1 MIPRLA
7 RLRPQSGVSAALSH
21 FHGVHRVTAPA
32 ARLLHA
38 SSVRCHDPYG
48 LDSAKQPKP
57 KRRKEMSVQDIA
69 DAKKAR
75 EAALLKNVRP
85 QEEQQRKQ
93 ESDQAEEKNKRLKKL
108 ATFSVLFT
116 AAIAYTWLVATKL
129 PEIQKKGEAKR
140 EKYKGRT
147 DFDRTETVAAPR
159 DTTECYDAMA
169 SVYDDK
175 MKWEERWGL
184 IFRWRH
190 KVAKELEGDVL
201 EMSCGTGRNIE
212 YMDPRKVKSITF
224 VDSSLPMLEV
234 AEEKFRKIYPKYKKV
249 QFVQGKA
256 ESCYDLARDSGMR
269 YDVVF
274 ETFGLCSHENP
285 VKAIK
290 EMRELLKPGG
300 KIVLL
305 EHGRSAWEFIT
316 RYLDKKADE
325 RAKTWGCRWNLDIPQ
340 IVRDSGMKVVKNK
353 TGGFGTNH
361 LYILEVPE
369 EPVVEAVEAIVEPVV
384 ESSSVEAK

>member
-1 MIPRLA
+1 MTLS
-7 RLRPQSGVSAALSH
+7 RPFSTSRIAW
-21 FHGVHRVTAPA
+21 
-32 ARLLHA
+32 
-38 SSVRCHDPYG
+38 HDPYG
-48 LDSAKQPKP
+48 LDTAKSGKP
-57 KRRKEMSVQDIA
+57 KRKLTVEEITEK
-69 DAKKAR
+69 AKSR
-75 EAALLKNVRP
+75 ENALLKNVRP
-85 QEEQQRKQ
+85 KGEQERKKR
-93 ESDQAEEKNKRLKKL
+93 SDEAEEKNKRLKKL

-129 PEIQKKGEAKR
+129 PEIQKKGEMKK
-140 EKYKGRT
+140 EQHKGRT
-147 DFDRTETVAAPR
+147 DYDRAESVSQPR
-159 DTTECYDAMA
+159 DTTECYDALA
-169 SVYDDK
+169 ATYDSK

-184 IFRWRH
+184 IFRWRG

-212 YMDPRKVKSITF
+212 YLDPRKVKSVTF

-234 AEEKFRKIYPKYKKV
+234 AEEKFRKAFPKYKKV

-256 ESCYDLARDSGMR
+256 ESCYDLARDSGMK

-285 VKAIK
+285 VKAIT
-290 EMRELLKPGG
+290 EMKQLLKPGG
-300 KIVLL
+300 KVVLL
-305 EHGRSAWEFIT
+305 EHGKSSWEFIT

-361 LYILEVPE
+361 LYVLEIPE
-369 EPVVEAVEAIVEPVV
+369 EVEAAVETAVE
-384 ESSSVEAK
+384 EK

>member
-1 MIPRLA
+1 MIPRLV
-7 RLRPQSGVSAALSH
+7 RLRPVLSQVPVSRA
-21 FHGVHRVTAPA
+21 FHVTAT
-32 ARLLHA
+32 RL
-38 SSVRCHDPYG
+38 HDPYG
-48 LDSAKQPKP
+48 LDTAKQPQGG
-57 KRRKEMSVQDIA
+57 KRRKEMSVEEITA
-69 DAKKAR
+69 AKKAR

-85 QEEQQRKQ
+85 KAEQERQQAND
-93 ESDQAEEKNKRLKKL
+93 EAEEKNKRLKKL

-129 PEIQKKGEAKR
+129 PEIQKRGEAKR
-140 EKYKGRT
+140 EQHKGRT
-147 DFDRTETVAAPR
+147 DYDRTEAVAASR
-159 DTTECYDAMA
+159 DTTECYDALA
-169 SVYDDK
+169 KVYDDK

-201 EMSCGTGRNIE
+201 EMSCGTGRNID
-212 YMDPRKVKSITF
+212 YLDTRKVKSITF

-234 AEEKFRKIYPKYKKV
+234 AEEKFRKAYPRFKRV

-256 ESCYDLARDSGMR
+256 ESCYELAKDSGMK

-274 ETFGLCSHENP
+274 ETFGLCSHEDP
-285 VKAIK
+285 VKAIT
-290 EMRELLKPGG
+290 EMKQLLKPGG
-300 KIVLL
+300 KVVLL
-305 EHGRSAWEFIT
+305 EHGKSSWEFIT

-340 IVRDSGMKVVKNK
+340 IVRDSGMAVVKNK

-369 EPVVEAVEAIVEPVV
+369 ETETVETKPET
-384 ESSSVEAK
+384 EAKVETK